1 MPTFSFCGSLFQ
13 TIELEFSHEIEA
25 ETQEQAENQF
35 EQLMA
40 SRRYSMEVDLN
51 QVDKPFNMSG
61 KYKVFDKS
69 IEEIDDIFDDD
80 EAIVTDVEFD
90 GPF

>member
-13 TIELEFSHEIEA
+13 TIELEFAHEIEA
-25 ETQEQAENQF
+25 ETQEQAANQF
-35 EQLMA
+35 EELMA
-40 SRRYSMEVDLN
+40 SRRHGMEVDLN

-61 KYKVFDKS
+61 KYKVFDKPVD
-69 IEEIDDIFDDD
+69 EINNIFDDD
-80 EAIVTDVEFD
+80 EAVASDVEFD

>member
-13 TIELEFSHEIEA
+13 TIELEFAHEIEA
-25 ETQEQAENQF
+25 ETQEQAKNQF

-61 KYKVFDKS
+61 KYKVFDKP
-69 IEEIDDIFDDD
+69 IAQINDVFDDD
-80 EAIVTDVEFD
+80 EAIATDVEFD